1 MSLSTLNLQF
11 LLETYKKYLQSH
23 PLLTKSITSGVLGF
37 AGSAVA
43 AKLRN
48 SNESLIESTRPLTIY
63 GLCITG
69 PITHYFYNALEIMLK
84 GNVKGKVLFER
95 LIFAPFFMV
104 LTLYILE
111 RLKVG
116 FSFS

>member
-43 AKLRN
+43 AKLRV
-48 SNESLIESTRPLTIY
+48 SLFILIY
-63 GLCITG
+63 D
-69 PITHYFYNALEIMLK
+69 
-84 GNVKGKVLFER
+84 
-95 LIFAPFFMV
+95 
-104 LTLYILE
+104 
-111 RLKVG
+111 
-116 FSFS
+116 

>member
-43 AKLRN
+43 AKLRV
-48 SNESLIESTRPLTIY
+48 SLFILKNFYSYLLTY
-63 GLCITG
+63 LLMYLV
-69 PITHYFYNALEIMLK
+69 P
-84 GNVKGKVLFER
+84 
-95 LIFAPFFMV
+95 
-104 LTLYILE
+104 
-111 RLKVG
+111 
-116 FSFS
+116 